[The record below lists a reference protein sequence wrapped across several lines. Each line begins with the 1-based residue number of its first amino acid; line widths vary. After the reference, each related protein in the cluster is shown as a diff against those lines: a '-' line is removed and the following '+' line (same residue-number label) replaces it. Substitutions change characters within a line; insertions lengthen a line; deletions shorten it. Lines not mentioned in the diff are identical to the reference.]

1 MNDEYFAQRL
11 RELRTGKGLTKEGLA
26 RVADVSK
33 SLVAD
38 LENSRYA
45 PSWPTVVK
53 LAEALGVGVEEFAKA
68 PTTPGGTLGR
78 GRPPKKK
85 ADDVGQVETQ
95 STDGQATQKPV
106 QPTAPKKRAAKKANR
121 RS

>member
-11 RELRTGKGLTKEGLA
+11 RELRTGKGLTQEGLA

-45 PSWPTVVK
+45 